1 MSALA
6 FLNLVL
12 SVFFFKI
19 ILIDRTSDLKGLK
32 KKMLLAHNFHVIV
45 IGYYLT

>member
-12 SVFFFKI
+12 SVFFLI